1 MSASPSSSAPALS
14 VVIPTY
20 NERTRIA
27 ELVAALFEECRKADV
42 DVELVVVDDNS
53 PDGTGA
59 IVDELVT
66 RYAPRLRAVHRSGKL
81 GLGTAVMEGFLAA
94 TAPVAGVM
102 DADFSHPPSALPRL
116 LETLTR
122 TGADAV
128 IGSRY
133 IPGGDAANWPRS
145 RLLLSK
151 LACVLARP
159 LTPVRDATSGFFL
172 IRRAVVDGVTIRA
185 GGFKICLELLM
196 RSPVRSVVEVPYVF
210 VDRTI
215 GKSKMT
221 AREAMGYFTQLWTLY
236 RLRGSSR
243 RTIQYRRE
251 PPLA

>member
-1 MSASPSSSAPALS
+1 MSASKTPGAPALS
-14 VVIPTY
+14 IVIPTY

-27 ELVAALFEECRKADV
+27 EFVTAVFAEMHKASV
-42 DVELVVVDDNS
+42 DGEVVVVDDNS
-53 PDGTGA
+53 PDGTGQ
-59 IVDELVT
+59 IVDAMVPAH
-66 RYAPRLRAVHRSGKL
+66 APRLVVIHRPGKL
-81 GLGTAVMEGFLAA
+81 GLGTAVMDGFMAA
-94 TAPVAGVM
+94 SAPVVGVM
-102 DADFSHPPSALPRL
+102 DADFSHPPAALPRL
-116 LETLTR
+116 LDALSQR
-122 TGADAV
+122 GADVV

-133 IPGGDAANWPRS
+133 IPGGDAANWPRR

-151 LACVLARP
+151 LACLLARP

-172 IRRAVVDGVTIRA
+172 IKRSVVEGVTIKA

-221 AREAMGYFTQLWTLY
+221 TREALGYFGQLWTLF

-243 RTIQYRRE
+243 RSVAYHRE
-251 PPLA
+251 PPSS

>member
-1 MSASPSSSAPALS
+1 
-14 VVIPTY
+14 
-20 NERTRIA
+20 
-27 ELVAALFEECRKADV
+27 
-42 DVELVVVDDNS
+42 
-53 PDGTGA
+53 
-59 IVDELVT
+59 
-66 RYAPRLRAVHRSGKL
+66 
-81 GLGTAVMEGFLAA
+81 
-94 TAPVAGVM
+94 M

-243 RTIQYRRE
+243 RTIRYRRE

>member
-1 MSASPSSSAPALS
+1 MSASPSSPAPALS

-27 ELVAALFEECRKADV
+27 ELVAALFEECRNAGV
-42 DVELVVVDDNS
+42 DAELVVVDDNS

-59 IVDELVT
+59 IVDGLVP

-94 TAPVAGVM
+94 SAPVVGVM

-133 IPGGDAANWPRS
+133 IPGGDAANWPHS

-151 LACVLARP
+151 LACLLARP

-172 IRRAVVDGVTIRA
+172 IRRSVVDGVTIRA

-196 RSPVRSVVEVPYVF
+196 RSPVRSVAEVPYVF

-221 AREAMGYFTQLWTLY
+221 TREAMGYFTQLWTLY
-236 RLRGSSR
+236 RLRGGSR
-243 RTIQYRRE
+243 RGIDYRRE
-251 PPLA
+251 PPPT